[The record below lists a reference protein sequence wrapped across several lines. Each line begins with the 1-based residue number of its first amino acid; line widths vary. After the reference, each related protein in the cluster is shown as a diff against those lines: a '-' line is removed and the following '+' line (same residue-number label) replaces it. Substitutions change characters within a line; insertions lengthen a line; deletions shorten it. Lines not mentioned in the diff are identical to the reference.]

1 MVELRCRVA
10 PSSPAAIVPAEAR
23 RPPIIALACNCPPD
37 KPAMPE
43 NAAIDIEQF
52 NRIARRNVTLPL
64 VVGLVSAGAFVA
76 FFLYYLQTSNWVDH
90 THQVI
95 GKMNELTSL
104 EGDMEASARGFLL
117 TGDEPFLGGYQ
128 VAKPQFG
135 AQVDDLVRMTADNPP
150 QVERLKRVRVLQLA
164 WQDYA
169 QRTIE
174 VKRAGGDVLPII
186 RSLNGRQI
194 AERVRS
200 EILAARG
207 AESSLL
213 KDRLDSLQTVTWLG
227 IVSYVLF
234 IVIVNCYIAWA
245 GRRDIK
251 QLSDDF
257 GGALKA
263 QIAATDLMAQQAWV
277 RDGQGQL
284 SETLIGQQTLTTV
297 GRSVLAFAGRY
308 LDPVVAAM
316 YVRSDT
322 GELVRVSTHGFESR
336 DDALEVARAREGLVG
351 QVARDGRLEH
361 VTGLKGGFFKV
372 SSGLGES
379 VPAELVLAPTSNDGV
394 TNGVL
399 ELGFMRPVTP
409 RDLELLRLISGAV
422 GASVDAALYR
432 KRLQDSIEE
441 TQQLN
446 EELQVQQ
453 EELRTA
459 NEELGEQ
466 SRVLAESQSHLEHQQ
481 AELEATNSQ
490 LTEQTQMLDR
500 KNEALNE
507 AQAAL
512 QQRAD
517 ELQRASRYKSEFLA
531 NMSHELRTP
540 LNSSLILAKLLA
552 ENRSGN
558 LNEEQLKFA
567 QTIYGAGNDLLHL
580 INDIL
585 DLSKVEAGRLELQPQ
600 FVSVKRLVDALQRT
614 FEPLAADKKLAFEIR
629 VAADAPSSMVT
640 DNQRVEQILKNLL
653 SNAVKFTQQGK
664 VSIAVEARPGD
675 RLAFAVKDSGIGI
688 AQSQHEVIFEAFRQA
703 DGTINR
709 RYGGTGLGLSIS
721 RELARLLGGTIEV
734 ASTPGEGSTFTLT
747 LPAKWTDVPQSELE
761 EVPLLPARLSAA
773 TASAAA
779 TPSAGPAPRA
789 AVATPAAVPAPAAA
803 FRDDREQ
810 AAGKTEKGRMLL
822 VVEDDE
828 AFAGVLYNLAHE
840 MRYRCLV
847 AQTAGE
853 ALELATTHLPD
864 AILLDVRLPDD
875 SGLSVLQFLKDDPR
889 TRHIPVHIVAAE
901 DFSEVALHMGAIGF
915 AVKPTTRDELQS
927 IFQRLEEKG
936 AKKVK
941 RVLVVEDDARQRDSV
956 VHLIQE
962 DDIEIAAVETG
973 AEALGLL
980 KETVYDCMIID
991 LKLPDMDGSELLERM
1006 TTEDICSFP
1015 PVIVYTGRSLT
1026 REEET
1031 RLNRYSRS
1039 IIIKG
1044 ARSPERLLDEVTLF
1058 LHTVESR
1065 LSQERQTMLRTAR
1078 NREKVFEGRKVLLV
1092 DDDVRNIFALASALE
1107 QKGLQVEVG
1116 RNGFEA
1122 LSKLAEV
1129 PEIDIVLMDV
1139 MMPGMDGL
1147 EATRRIRANPKFAH
1161 LPVIA
1166 VTAKAMK
1173 DDQEQCRRAGANDY
1187 LAKPIDLDRL
1197 FSLMRVWMPGL

>member
-1 MVELRCRVA
+1 
-10 PSSPAAIVPAEAR
+10 
-23 RPPIIALACNCPPD
+23 
-37 KPAMPE
+37 MPE
-43 NAAIDIEQF
+43 ATAIDTVQF

-64 VVGLVSAGAFVA
+64 VVGLVSAGAFIA
-76 FFLYYLQTSNWVDH
+76 FFLYFMTVTGWVDH
-90 THQVI
+90 THQVV
-95 GKMNELTSL
+95 GKLNELTTL
-104 EGDMEASARGFLL
+104 EGDMEASSRGFVL
-117 TGDEPFLGGYQ
+117 TGDEAYLAPYQIAQPQFASQ
-128 VAKPQFG
+128 VA
-135 AQVDDLVRMTADNPP
+135 DLVQMTIDNP
-150 QVERLKRVRVLQLA
+150 QQTDRLKRVRTLQLA

-169 QRTIE
+169 QHVIDLRRNNGDAVAL
-174 VKRAGGDVLPII
+174 VK
-186 RSLNGRQI
+186 SLTGKQL
-194 AERVRS
+194 ADQVRS
-200 EILAARG
+200 EILAAR
-207 AESSLL
+207 ATEQALL
-213 KDRLDSLQTVTWLG
+213 TDRLATLSLVTRLG
-227 IVSYVLF
+227 IGAYVLF

-251 QLSDDF
+251 QLSNDF

-263 QIAATDLMAQQAWV
+263 QTDAANVLSEQAWV
-277 RDGQGQL
+277 RDGQAQL
-284 SETLIGQQTLTTV
+284 AETLIGQQTLTTV

-316 YVRSDT
+316 YVHDDA
-322 GELVRVSTHGFESR
+322 GQLQRVSTHGFDGAE
-336 DDALEVARAREGLVG
+336 DNGAVAAARAGLVG
-351 QVARDGRLEH
+351 QTVRDGRLNH
-361 VTGLKGGFFKV
+361 VTNLQGGYFKV
-372 SSGLGES
+372 ASGLGETA
-379 VPAELVLAPTSNDGV
+379 PAELVVAPISNDGV
-394 TNGVL
+394 TNGVI
-399 ELGFMRPVTP
+399 ELGFMRPVVA
-409 RDLELLRLISGAV
+409 RDIELMKLIAGSI

-481 AELEATNSQ
+481 AELEATNTQ
-490 LTEQTQMLDR
+490 LAEQAGVLDR

-507 AQAAL
+507 AQVAL
-512 QQRAD
+512 QERAD

-540 LNSSLILAKLLA
+540 LNSSLILAKLLS
-552 ENRSGN
+552 ENREGN
-558 LNEEQLKFA
+558 LTEEQLKFA
-567 QTIYGAGNDLLHL
+567 QTIYGAGNDLLNL

-600 FVSVKRLVDALQRT
+600 FVSVHRLVDSLQRT
-614 FEPLAADKKLAFEIR
+614 FTPLAGERKLAFE
-629 VAADAPSSMVT
+629 VQVEPDAPTSMVT
-640 DNQRVEQILKNLL
+640 DNLRVEQILKNLL
-653 SNAVKFTQQGK
+653 SNAIKFTEAGSVTIRVQ
-664 VSIAVEARPGD
+664 ARPDD
-675 RLAFAVKDSGIGI
+675 RVAFAVKDSGIGI
-688 AQSQHEVIFEAFRQA
+688 PEGQQDIIFEAFRQA

-721 RELARLLGGTIEV
+721 RELARLLGGTISVES
-734 ASTPGEGSTFTLT
+734 AAGQGSTFTLT
-747 LPAKWTDVPQSELE
+747 LPAKWTDVPE
-761 EVPLLPARLSAA
+761 AA
-773 TASAAA
+773 VDDEAAA
-779 TPSAGPAPRA
+779 AANTSLNADVPRRASSFVPASTR
-789 AVATPAAVPAPAAA
+789 TAVPASAPVTPAPASTA
-803 FRDDREQ
+803 VAPQASGSFADDRHD
-810 AAGKTEKGRMLL
+810 AAPEKGRVLL

-828 AFAGVLYNLAHE
+828 TFAGVLYNLAHE

-847 AQTAGE
+847 AQSASE
-853 ALELATTHLPD
+853 ALELATTYLPN
-864 AILLDVRLPDD
+864 AILLDVRLPDG

-889 TRHIPVHIVAAE
+889 TRHIPVHIVAGE
-901 DFSEVALHMGAIGF
+901 DFSEIALHMGAIGF
-915 AVKPTTRDELQS
+915 AVKPTSSDELKK
-927 IFQRLEEKG
+927 IFQRLEDKG

-956 VHLIQE
+956 VHLIKE

-973 AEALGLL
+973 AEALALL
-980 KETVYDCMIID
+980 KDTVYDCMIID
-991 LKLPDMDGSELLERM
+991 LKLPDMDGSDLLERM

-1015 PVIVYTGRSLT
+1015 PVIVYTGRNLT

-1031 RLNRYSRS
+1031 RLNKYSRS

-1058 LHTVESR
+1058 LHTVESQ
-1065 LSQERQTMLRTAR
+1065 LSAERQTMLRTAR

-1107 QKGLQVEVG
+1107 QKGLQVEIG

-1122 LSKLAEV
+1122 LAKLAEV
-1129 PEIDIVLMDV
+1129 SDIDLVLMDV

-1147 EATRRIRANPKFAH
+1147 EATRRIRANPKFAQ

-1197 FSLMRVWMPGL
+1197 FSLMRVWMPSMERL